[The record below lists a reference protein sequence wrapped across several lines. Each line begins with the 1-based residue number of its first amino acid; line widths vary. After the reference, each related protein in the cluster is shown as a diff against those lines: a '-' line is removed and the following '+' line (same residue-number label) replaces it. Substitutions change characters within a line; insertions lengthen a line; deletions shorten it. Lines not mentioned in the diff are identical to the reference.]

1 MVVAYSY
8 EPSGSAPPRY
18 RSILLPLASGR
29 ELPLLEMVLDLPEVV
44 DAEPVGEL
52 DLLQGVGEQS
62 VLVVWRPRP
71 RHLALVEDPESH
83 VVRSL
88 PVTVGDIKAWPGWLP
103 WSGTGSWWG

>member
-1 MVVAYSY
+1 
-8 EPSGSAPPRY
+8 
-18 RSILLPLASGR
+18 
-29 ELPLLEMVLDLPEVV
+29 
-44 DAEPVGEL
+44 
-52 DLLQGVGEQS
+52 

-103 WSGTGSWWG
+103 WSGTGPWWG